1 MARALARHG
10 MNLFGDAIADYDKT
24 ISLVPQ
30 HFVAH
35 YNRGLLLALVGSNNK
50 AIDDFSFVINKE
62 PDNVMAIYNRALLR
76 KETGDYRGATADF
89 TEIIRQ
95 FPNFTYGYYAR
106 AECRRKY
113 GDVRGALNDESVVA
127 RANLDMFFGKSSLAI
142 PSSVGDKT
150 TTTASTNT
158 KNSLRMPTTTPQG
171 RPTEGCSLLI
181 CLDVCRTKR
190 PTRR

>member
-1 MARALARHG
+1 

-76 KETGDYRGATADF
+76 KETGDYRGAAADF
-89 TEIIRQ
+89 TKSYGS
-95 FPNFTYGYYAR
+95 FPISPMATMPVPNAAGNTETCA
-106 AECRRKY
+106 
-113 GDVRGALNDESVVA
+113 VR
-127 RANLDMFFGKSSLAI
+127 
-142 PSSVGDKT
+142 
-150 TTTASTNT
+150 STM
-158 KNSLRMPTTTPQG
+158 KVLWHAPT
-171 RPTEGCSLLI
+171 
-181 CLDVCRTKR
+181 
-190 PTRR
+190 